1 MISGTSQA
9 DLAVLVISAR
19 KGEFETGFER
29 GGQTREHA
37 MLAKTSGV
45 KFLIVLI
52 NKMDDPTVQW
62 SEERFNE
69 CRDKLLPY
77 LKKCGF
83 NPKTEIN
90 FIPCSGLQ
98 GSFLK
103 DIPPESVCPWYR
115 GPAFLTFIDQLASL
129 DRNNA
134 GPFRMPIVDKYKDM
148 GTVVFGKIESGQIK
162 RGQTC
167 LVMPNRKEVEVLNV
181 WLDEEEVNA
190 CFSGQNIKLKLKGV
204 EEEEVASGFVLCDP
218 ASPCSVGSVFD
229 AQVVMLEL
237 KSIVCPGYSAVLHMH
252 TASEEIEIGAII
264 GILDKKTGKIV
275 SVGSLFDRLVN
286 GHLLTSRSFSAA
298 NRLTV

>member
-45 KFLIVLI
+45 KYLIVLI

-83 NPKTEIN
+83 NPKTEIS

-103 DIPPESVCPWYR
+103 DVPPESVCPWYR
-115 GPAFLTFIDQLASL
+115 GPPFLTFIDQLASL

-148 GTVVFGKIESGQIK
+148 GTVVYGKIESGMIK

-181 WLDEEEVNA
+181 WLDEDEVNA
-190 CFSGQNIKLKLKGV
+190 CYSGQNIKLKLKGV
-204 EEEEVASGFVLCDP
+204 EEEEVAPGFVLCDI
-218 ASPCSVGSVFD
+218 ASPCNVGRVFD
-229 AQVVMLEL
+229 AQVVFLEL
-237 KSIVCPGYSAVLHMH
+237 KTILCPGYSGVLHMH
-252 TASEEIEIGAII
+252 TASEEVSIKAII
-264 GILDKKTGKIV
+264 SLLDKKTGKV
-275 SVGSLFDRLVN
+275 AAVGF
-286 GHLLTSRSFSAA
+286 
-298 NRLTV
+298 

>member
-45 KFLIVLI
+45 KHLIVLI

-62 SEERFNE
+62 SDARYNE
-69 CRDKLLPY
+69 CKDKLLPY

-83 NPKTEIN
+83 NPKTEIF
-90 FIPCSGLQ
+90 FIPVSGLQ

-103 DIPPESVCPWYR
+103 EIVPESICPWYR
-115 GPAFLTFIDQLASL
+115 GPAFLTYIDQLSSL
-129 DRNNA
+129 DRNYN

-148 GTVVFGKIESGQIK
+148 GTVILGKVECGSIK

-167 LVMPNRKEVEVLNV
+167 LMMPNRKEVEVLNI
-181 WLDEEEVNA
+181 WLDEDEISS
-190 CFSGQNIKLKLKGV
+190 CRSGENVKLKLKGI
-204 EEEEVASGFVLCDP
+204 EEEEVTPGFVLCDP
-218 ASPCSVGSVFD
+218 SSPCSVGRVFD
-229 AQVVMLEL
+229 AQVVIMEL
-237 KSIVCPGYSAVLHMH
+237 KSIICPGYSAVLHMH
-252 TASEEIEIGAII
+252 NASEEILVKKII
-264 GILDKKTGKIV
+264 ALLDKKTGQTAQV
-275 SVGSLFDRLVN
+275 GCSFHSVY
-286 GHLLTSRSFSAA
+286 
-298 NRLTV
+298 